1 MSKGTM
7 FAGTNR
13 IGGNHPPMVDDTLL
27 CLSFPVGSKVRV
39 NCVFVYTV
47 TGHSLD
53 NKVECAN
60 PGSHPGTYNLLFHP
74 KFLEAYDEEK
84 GDWYYP
90 MGGA

>member
-1 MSKGTM
+1 MSK
-7 FAGTNR
+7 FAGTAR
-13 IGGNHPPMVDDTLL
+13 IGDNHPPMVDETMLY
-27 CLSFPVGSKVRV
+27 LSFPVGSKVRV

-60 PGSHPGTYNLLFHP
+60 AVSADNFRLLFSP
-74 KFLEAYDEEK
+74 KFLEVYDEEK